1 MSAAQAKNFSS
12 RTLAHWLALAFF
24 VLALVAPMSLA
35 ALPTGP
41 ASASANSA
49 ISANNL
55 LNMGANGISGLFDQG
70 AAPFGMVSQIPYA
83 AWSDN
88 LIVANDSA
96 HNVEMGLNNAG
107 LTGLSLGT
115 SAIPGMVGY
124 VDNAGN
130 LVDAGTVAAE
140 STTPLEQ
147 LQGAASRAAQNVGDG
162 NGPVYGTQVHSA
174 FKAEVGS
181 LGNANL
187 GREVSYLNGEVV
199 PYGTPGSVRL
209 DVVEYDA
216 GGNIKAVY
224 DLETGSTSL
233 TPARIQRIRSQLPG
247 GGAGVSFHE
256 VRP

>member
-70 AAPFGMVSQIPYA
+70 AAPFGMVSRIPYA

-124 VDNAGN
+124 AGNAGN
-130 LVDAGTVAAE
+130 LVDAGTVAAGNE
-140 STTPLEQ
+140 IPLINGRFPINSQYAGGSYPLENLGQ
-147 LQGAASRAAQNVGDG
+147 GLQARYPASVQFTPQGFPNFTPYAQAEVEITGLTGAYKTDEALANEAMGYPSTPAGYVWHHVEDG
-162 NGPVYGTQVHSA
+162 NTM
-174 FKAEVGS
+174 
-181 LGNANL
+181 
-187 GREVSYLNGEVV
+187 
-199 PYGTPGSVRL
+199 
-209 DVVEYDA
+209 
-216 GGNIKAVY
+216 
-224 DLETGSTSL
+224 
-233 TPARIQRIRSQLPG
+233 QLIPEDI
-247 GGAGVSFHE
+247 H
-256 VRP
+256 